1 MIVVSDINFEEL
13 EGYDEWLDDID
24 KQNLF
29 WDNYRHMEEITN
41 DREE

>member
-1 MIVVSDINFEEL
+1 MSDINFEEL

-29 WDNYRHMEEITN
+29 WDNYRYMEVITN
-41 DREE
+41 DGKE